1 MNDFLNKLF
10 IINKHRG
17 PSSFDV
23 VEALRR
29 VSRIRRVGHTG
40 TLDPLA
46 EGLLLLC
53 TGKATRASEHFV
65 NLDKTY
71 EFDVLLG
78 VETSTLDAEG
88 AVVREEPC
96 PDLPVGEV
104 EDVAASFVG
113 EYRLKP
119 PAFSALKKNGRRL
132 YQMARAGE
140 EPEVERRKVNLYSL
154 QVLDV
159 QLPVVT
165 LRLRCSRGTY
175 VRSLAK
181 DFGEK
186 LGLPAHVK
194 RLTRT
199 KIGGFSLDDAFPSRR
214 LFDGDVEGLE
224 GMDLAR
230 ALDFLPGIVLN
241 NHAKQALFS
250 GTPPGERDVVKTL
263 GDVSSGSAVRMLD
276 ADGEL
281 IAIGRRNE
289 GKRNRLLWV
298 DSYRLFAGGGR

>member
-1 MNDFLNKLF
+1 MRDFLDKIF
-10 IINKHRG
+10 VINKHKG
-17 PSSFDV
+17 PSSFEV
-23 VEALRR
+23 VEAFRR

-53 TGKATRASEHFV
+53 TGKATRASEHFM

-71 EFDVLLG
+71 EFAVRLG

-88 AVVREEPC
+88 TVVRETPC
-96 PDLPVGEV
+96 PDLAPGEIT
-104 EDVAASFVG
+104 DAAESFVG

-132 YQMARAGE
+132 YQMAREGKT
-140 EPEVERRKVNLYSL
+140 PEVEHRKVNIYSL

-159 QLPVVT
+159 DLPDVT

-186 LGLPAHVK
+186 LGLPSHVK
-194 RLTRT
+194 QLART
-199 KIGGFSLDDAFPSRR
+199 KIGEFSLDGAYPSEK
-214 LFDGDVEGLE
+214 LFEKDIEGLA
-224 GMDLAR
+224 GMDLTE
-230 ALDFLPGIVLN
+230 ALDFLPGIVLKES
-241 NHAKQALFS
+241 AKEALYS
-250 GTPPGERDVVKTL
+250 GMLPGKNDVVETF
-263 GDVSSGSAVRMLD
+263 GDVSSGSALRMLD
-276 ADGEL
+276 GSGEL
-281 IAIGRRNE
+281 IAIGKRIN
-289 GKRNRLLWV
+289 GKRKRLFLV